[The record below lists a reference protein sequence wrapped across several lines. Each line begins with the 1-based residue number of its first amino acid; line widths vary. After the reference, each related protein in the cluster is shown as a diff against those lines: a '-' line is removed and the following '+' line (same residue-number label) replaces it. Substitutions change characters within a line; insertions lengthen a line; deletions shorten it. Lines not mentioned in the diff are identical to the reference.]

1 MSLAPIPVSNSV
13 EIRLFTSNDETTL
26 EYDDRVILT
35 FTPDNPALI
44 SGLEAQGEYTRDTV
58 TVQIIDS
65 DSKCCFTVYWQHLIC
80 FLMSQGWRLIL
91 RSLTTPLKRVE
102 L

>member
-1 MSLAPIPVSNSV
+1 MPITFVNET
-13 EIRLFTSNDETTL
+13 EIRLLTSNDETTL

-44 SGLEAQGEYTRDTV
+44 RGLEAEGEYVRDSAIV
-58 TVQIIDS
+58 HIIDN

-80 FLMSQGWRLIL
+80 FLISQGC
-91 RSLTTPLKRVE
+91 
-102 L
+102 

>member
-35 FTPDNPALI
+35 FTPDNPFLI
-44 SGLEAQGEYTRDTV
+44 SGLEAQGEYTRDTA
-58 TVQIIDS
+58 TVHIIDD
-65 DSKCCFTVYWQHLIC
+65 DSKCVGIYHLNCFSCHRA
-80 FLMSQGWRLIL
+80 GD
-91 RSLTTPLKRVE
+91 
-102 L
+102 